1 MSEERRC
8 QLKALLDQRWG
19 PAKASKAIQ
28 KTPEYI
34 KEIARSMAAEDQRK
48 RGASDA
54 EVRQFIA
61 SLNKEWDEAEGAKPK
76 LTLIQGGLSA

>member
-8 QLKALLDQRWG
+8 QLKALLNEIWG
-19 PAKASKAIQ
+19 PVEARRATQ
-28 KTPEYI
+28 KTPEHI
-34 KEIARSMAAEDQRK
+34 KEMVRSMAAEDQRK

-61 SLNKEWDEAEGAKPK
+61 SLNKKWDEAEGATPR
-76 LTLIQGGLSA
+76 LTLIQGGRSA